1 MSDMRRRAFITLL
14 GGAAAAWPL
23 AARAQQG
30 ERIRRIGVLQAIS
43 ETDPEAHLRK
53 AAFVGGLQ
61 KLGWTEGTNVTI
73 DYRWAGAD
81 ADRIR
86 LYATEIAGMQPDVI
100 WTSGALPL
108 LPLKRATRTIP
119 IVFMQVYDPVGS
131 GFVASLTR
139 PGGNITGFTLGEFTM
154 GGKILEV
161 LKEVAPQV
169 NRVAVILNLEQ
180 PPHVAMWRSIE
191 ATAPSFGVRLT
202 PADVQGPAEIERA
215 MEAFAREPNGGLIV
229 LPGPVTIAHRE
240 LITTLAAR
248 HRLPAAYAFRF
259 FVMGGGLL
267 SYGIDSAD
275 QSRQAA
281 GYVDRILKG
290 EKPGDL
296 PVQQPTKF
304 ELVIN
309 LKTAKAL
316 GLDVPATV
324 LARADE
330 VIE

>member
-1 MSDMRRRAFITLL
+1 MRRREFIAAL
-14 GGAAAAWPL
+14 GSAAAWPR
-23 AARAQQG
+23 AARAQHP
-30 ERIRRIGVLQAIS
+30 ERIRRVGVLQAGNES
-43 ETDPEAHLRK
+43 DPVSQLRRAAIADGLRK
-53 AAFVGGLQ
+53 F
-61 KLGWTEGTNVTI
+61 GWTEGTNLLI
-73 DYRWAGAD
+73 HYRWVGDD

-86 LYATEIAGMQPDVI
+86 LYATELTGMRPDVI
-100 WTSGALPL
+100 WASGGLPL
-108 LPLKRATRTIP
+108 LLLMRATRTIP
-119 IVFMQVYDPVGS
+119 IVFTLVYDPVGS
-131 GFVASLTR
+131 GFVTNLSR
-139 PGGNITGFTLGEFTM
+139 PGGNVTGFTLGEFSM

-169 NRVAVILNLEQ
+169 SRVAVILNLEQ

-191 ATAPSFGVRLT
+191 ATAPSFGVRSI
-202 PADVQGPAEIERA
+202 PADAPGPDEIERVI
-215 MEAFAREPNGGLIV
+215 EGFAREPNGGLIV
-229 LPGPVTIAHRE
+229 LPSPITQVHRE
-240 LITTLAAR
+240 RITALAAQ

-259 FVMGGGLL
+259 YVTSGGLV
-267 SYGIDSAD
+267 SYGIDIAD
-275 QSRQAA
+275 QIRQAA

-296 PVQQPTKF
+296 PIQQPTKF

-316 GLDVPATV
+316 GLDVPHSL

>member
-1 MSDMRRRAFITLL
+1 VRHATFC
-14 GGAAAAWPL
+14 GAAAAWPL

-43 ETDPEAHLRK
+43 EGDPEAHLRK

-169 NRVAVILNLEQ
+169 NRV
-180 PPHVAMWRSIE
+180 WRS
-191 ATAPSFGVRLT
+191 F
-202 PADVQGPAEIERA
+202 
-215 MEAFAREPNGGLIV
+215 
-229 LPGPVTIAHRE
+229 
-240 LITTLAAR
+240 
-248 HRLPAAYAFRF
+248 
-259 FVMGGGLL
+259 
-267 SYGIDSAD
+267 
-275 QSRQAA
+275 
-281 GYVDRILKG
+281 
-290 EKPGDL
+290 
-296 PVQQPTKF
+296 
-304 ELVIN
+304 
-309 LKTAKAL
+309 
-316 GLDVPATV
+316 
-324 LARADE
+324 
-330 VIE
+330 